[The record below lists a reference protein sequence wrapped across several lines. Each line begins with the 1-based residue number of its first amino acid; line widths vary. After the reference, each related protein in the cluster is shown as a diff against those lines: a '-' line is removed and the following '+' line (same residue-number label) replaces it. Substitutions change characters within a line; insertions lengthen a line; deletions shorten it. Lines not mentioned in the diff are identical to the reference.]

1 MTQSKKSNTKDTS
14 KDQPKDTE
22 NSMSVAELKLRDK
35 IVEEAKKIALLK
47 NSSAFDL
54 VQATKELLRFEDSQK
69 TA

>member
-1 MTQSKKSNTKDTS
+1 MTQSKKSNTKDTQ

-22 NSMSVAELKLRDK
+22 NSMSVAELKLRNK